1 VAATQRVLVAFCPD
15 WPVIAFGRAPS
26 SLVAVIGQGARA
38 KEVVAASPAASAAG
52 VRARMRLREAQCACP
67 GLEVLERDEANEV
80 RKWEPAVAAVE
91 VFAPEVEVLAPGL
104 LALAAKGPARY
115 FGGEAALAAKVV
127 AAVEAAVLGEEPE
140 PGPGSHGPGR
150 GCGSSRFEDKSGCKG
165 RGGLRSRR
173 SPWLGCCR
181 VGVADGLF
189 AAGVAACIAG
199 PGGPLVV
206 KQGAAGEFLGPLPL
220 AWLASARLAGWGV
233 VEDGFADLVD
243 LLERLGLKTLGEFA
257 ALPTASVLG
266 RFGRKGAD
274 AQLLAQGLLE
284 QPVRGRRPPPDLV
297 VEAELGQPA
306 DQLEAVVFVARALA
320 EQLHQ
325 RLSVEGLA
333 CTLVAIEVETEQRVR
348 LRRSW
353 RHEGALG
360 AAAIGERARWQ
371 LEAWSQGGSA
381 GAGRV
386 TRVALMPEEVRP
398 DKGRQLG
405 FWGEDPAAGE
415 RAARALA
422 RVQAVLGPDGALT
435 AVLQGGRDYSEQ
447 VRLVPWGEPRELAP
461 AGAAAPRRRTATHVP
476 MSSRPPSP
484 VPAQP
489 PSVGLAAAKVPEGSL
504 EQLAGVPPW
513 PGRLP
518 GLAPAVVYKP
528 PLPVEVLDAV
538 GNPVVVEGRGF
549 LSALPA
555 TVVLCKKGCPLAVTA
570 WAGPW
575 PLEEHWWVGGGR
587 RRAWL
592 QVVLVGNSPAQEG
605 QEARSPGHEGWAYL
619 LAREKGKWWAEAAYD

>member
-1 VAATQRVLVAFCPD
+1 MATTQRVLVAFCPD

-38 KEVVAASPAASAAG
+38 KEVVAATPAALVAG
-52 VRARMRLREAQCACP
+52 VRARMRRREAQCACP

-115 FGGEAALAAKVV
+115 FGGEAAVAAKVA
-127 AAVEAAVLGEEPE
+127 AAVEAAVLCEEPE

-150 GCGSSRFEDKSGCKG
+150 GCGSSRLGHKSGCEG
-165 RGGLRSRR
+165 RGGLRSQR
-173 SPWLGCCR
+173 SPWEGCCR

-199 PGGPLVV
+199 PGDPLVV

-274 AQLLAQGLLE
+274 AQLLARGLFE
-284 QPVRGRRPPPDLV
+284 QPVRGRRPPPDLA
-297 VEAELGQPA
+297 VEAELSPPA

-325 RLSVEGLA
+325 RLSAQGLA
-333 CTLVAIEVETEQRVR
+333 CTLVAIEVETEQGVR

-360 AAAIGERARWQ
+360 AGAIGERARWQ
-371 LEAWSQGGSA
+371 LEAWSQGGS
-381 GAGRV
+381 GAGRL
-386 TRVALMPEEVRP
+386 TRVALVPEEVYP

-447 VRLVPWGEPRELAP
+447 VRLVPWGEPQELAP
-461 AGAAAPRRRTATHVP
+461 VGAATPRRRTAARVP
-476 MSSRPPSP
+476 MSSRPPS
-484 VPAQP
+484 VPAQL
-489 PSVGLAAAKVPEGSL
+489 PSVGRAAAHVPEGSL
-504 EQLAGVPPW
+504 EQLAGAPPW

-528 PLPVEVLDAV
+528 PLPVEVLDAA
-538 GNPVVVEGRGF
+538 GSPVVVGGRGF
-549 LSALPA
+549 LSAPPV
-555 TVVLCKKGCPLAVTA
+555 TVVLGKQGCPLAVTA

-592 QVVLVGNSPAQEG
+592 QVVLAGNPLAQEG
-605 QEARSPGHEGWAYL
+605 QGARSPGPEARAYL